1 MMHERG
7 TAMMFLAGVVAG
19 GVAALLLAPDKG
31 TETRRRIRGGARELR
46 DEVETKAHDLKEAAQ
61 SRIEQVADAAR
72 SKVGELRGTA
82 NETAQAFRGETG
94 SRTAGEQGR

>member
-1 MMHERG
+1 MIYGRG
-7 TAMMFLAGVVAG
+7 TALTFLAGLVAG

-31 TETRRRIRGGARELR
+31 TVTRRRIRGGARELR

-72 SKVGELRGTA
+72 SKMGDLRGAA
-82 NETAQAFRGETG
+82 NDVGQTYRHE
-94 SRTAGEQGR
+94 STAGEPNR